1 MGSRLKRMVVSDE
14 SLELLSRYGQEIMAV
29 KGRVLQVPPV
39 FKHRVLEK
47 TGVEPQVKRIGK
59 YESFGEQLAHM
70 TMSEENC
77 EMLTALLDNI
87 YGNWLDII
95 SSTRE
100 EADELFAKP
109 AQNSYKQFQDKAAFS
124 GQINDYKMEEVAQG
138 RVWAG
143 KYTTS
148 RGLVDA
154 IGGLSRA
161 VAIAK
166 LKANIPQDR
175 EVTLVEL
182 ARPSPSLPELLC
194 GVGSTLVGVA
204 FQEWP
209 RNSMG
214 SRLKKFWLSI
224 FDAMAGITLNDNF
237 VKVVSWYD
245 NK

>member
-1 MGSRLKRMVVSDE
+1 MRFFFPG
-14 SLELLSRYGQEIMAV
+14 
-29 KGRVLQVPPV
+29 
-39 FKHRVLEK
+39 VLEK

-95 SSTRE
+95 SSTRVDVKVIRGVV
-100 EADELFAKP
+100 EAFNLGKLYEKIGFNKEIISRGNLQRFLTRQLFP
-109 AQNSYKQFQDKAAFS
+109 ARSMTVD
-124 GQINDYKMEEVAQG
+124 KMEEVAQG

-175 EVTLVEL
+175 EVGYTSGTCKTIPFT
-182 ARPSPSLPELLC
+182 ARTFMWRGEYS
-194 GVGSTLVGVA
+194 GGSC
-204 FQEWP
+204 FP
-209 RNSMG
+209 RMA
-214 SRLKKFWLSI
+214 KKFN
-224 FDAMAGITLNDNF
+224 G
-237 VKVVSWYD
+237 
-245 NK
+245 